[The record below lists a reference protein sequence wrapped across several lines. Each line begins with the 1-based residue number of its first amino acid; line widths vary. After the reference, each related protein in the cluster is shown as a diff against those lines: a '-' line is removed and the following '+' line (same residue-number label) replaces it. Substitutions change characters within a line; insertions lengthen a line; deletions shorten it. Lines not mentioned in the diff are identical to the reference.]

1 MKRFFALALLCSSA
15 LLVGCSGDPGK
26 YPDPTEITGKVV
38 GPSGAPLSGVKI
50 FFQPTGNTPTA
61 FAVVGNGGSF
71 SSKAVAGEY
80 VFYFEAIQ
88 PASEDQEEAFA
99 AAFAA
104 IPAKYREPNKDH
116 TVKLEPGV
124 EIKLN
129 P

>member
-1 MKRFFALALLCSSA
+1 MKKLLTVILAAATAISL
-15 LLVGCSGDPGK
+15 GCSGDPGK
-26 YPDPTEITGKVV
+26 YPDPTDISGKVV
-38 GPSGAPLSGVKI
+38 GPGGAPVSRVKI
-50 FFQPTGNTPTA
+50 LFQPTANNPTA
-61 FAVVGNGGSF
+61 FAVVGNGGAF
-71 SSKAVAGEY
+71 TSKAVPGEY
-80 VFYFEAIQ
+80 VFFFEAVA
-88 PASEDQEEAFA
+88 PASEDQEEEVA